1 MKNPIFLI
9 AINFAFAIIF
19 ASCTKS
25 ALQSQHYQNTV
36 QKWIVQEG
44 HDRASWSAAEF
55 CSPAD
60 YGKVD
65 TVDLYFNNEPDN
77 PNKFGYVPGSIYFHQ
92 PGGRI
97 PTEIPDIYD
106 RYYCKLLQQTAVNQ

>member
-1 MKNPIFLI
+1 MKNPIILP
-9 AINFAFAIIF
+9 AIIIAL

-25 ALQSQHYQNTV
+25 ALQPQHFETIH

-44 HDRASWSAAEF
+44 HDTASWGAAQF

-60 YGKVD
+60 YGKID
-65 TVDLYFNNEPDN
+65 TVDLYFNTEPDN
-77 PNKFGYVPGSIYFHQ
+77 PDKFGYESGSIYFHQ

-97 PTEIPDIYD
+97 LTDIPGEYD
-106 RYYCKLLQQTAVNQ
+106 RHYCKLLTKAE